1 MSAPPITSTR
11 AGATSRRTS
20 TRFVISRELP
30 RPDWSSRGREHKF
43 GFRSF
48 QQEGADVTSP
58 SKSKK
63 RQKSER
69 DLERHYGAVRIKSV
83 AGVLE
88 HHRNR
93 DTPSREATKPSK
105 PKRSVLE
112 DIGRPLRSQKS
123 KGPVVK

>member
-1 MSAPPITSTR
+1 M
-11 AGATSRRTS
+11 
-20 TRFVISRELP
+20 
-30 RPDWSSRGREHKF
+30 
-43 GFRSF
+43 
-48 QQEGADVTSP
+48 TSP

-69 DLERHYGAVRIKSV
+69 DLEKHYGAVRIRSV

-93 DTPSREATKPSK
+93 DTSSREATKPSK
-105 PKRSVLE
+105 QKRSVLE

>member
-1 MSAPPITSTR
+1 M
-11 AGATSRRTS
+11 
-20 TRFVISRELP
+20 
-30 RPDWSSRGREHKF
+30 
-43 GFRSF
+43 
-48 QQEGADVTSP
+48 TSP

-69 DLERHYGAVRIKSV
+69 DLEKHYGAVQIRSL

-88 HHRNR
+88 HHGNR
-93 DTPSREATKPSK
+93 DTSSRETTRPSK
-105 PKRSVLE
+105 QKRSVLE